1 MYYPFMADWL
11 RVFPREQVMVLR
23 YEDYVAKPSE
33 TINNVCNFLDIC
45 KPRLTIQGR
54 TSQGEQLPPLD
65 WTATI
70 MNTFITPVGRAINKQ
85 TDRQINRHTDRL
97 TDREHYKLT

>member
-45 KPRLTIQGR
+45 KPRLTTAAYQPGGAVAPPPWTGQR
-54 TSQGEQLPPLD
+54 QL
-65 WTATI
+65 
-70 MNTFITPVGRAINKQ
+70 
-85 TDRQINRHTDRL
+85 
-97 TDREHYKLT
+97 